1 MEQCNEPGRPR
12 EAKRAVSE
20 NERSLLEL
28 EEEPFHSLTDLL
40 KHVHVGQ
47 LCRGQQVAD
56 DRAADW
62 SEMKVK
68 GSAVTPSWT
77 VWSFNYEQ
85 DVLSS
90 PGDGSDR
97 HHLSATTKDCRNSEG
112 DTLSSECVC

>member
-1 MEQCNEPGRPR
+1 MG
-12 EAKRAVSE
+12 E
-20 NERSLLEL
+20 NERSSLEL

-47 LCRGQQVAD
+47 LCRVQQVA
-56 DRAADW
+56 ADQVADL

-68 GSAVTPSWT
+68 GSGVIPSWT
-77 VWSFNYEQ
+77 VWLFNYEQ

-90 PGDGSDR
+90 PGDGSDC
-97 HHLSATTKDCRNSEG
+97 HHLSATTKDCGNSEG

>member
-1 MEQCNEPGRPR
+1 M
-12 EAKRAVSE
+12 SE
-20 NERSLLEL
+20 NERSSLEL

-47 LCRGQQVAD
+47 LCRVQQVAAD
-56 DRAADW
+56 QAADL

-68 GSAVTPSWT
+68 GSGVTPSWT

-90 PGDGSDR
+90 RLLATVLIVTICQRQQRIVGTQKETHSA
-97 HHLSATTKDCRNSEG
+97 LS
-112 DTLSSECVC
+112 VCAEQKRILRL